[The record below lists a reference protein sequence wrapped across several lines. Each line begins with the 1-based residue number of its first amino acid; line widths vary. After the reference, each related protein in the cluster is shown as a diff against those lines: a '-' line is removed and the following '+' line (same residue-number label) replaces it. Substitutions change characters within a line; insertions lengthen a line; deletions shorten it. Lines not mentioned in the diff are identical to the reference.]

1 MAKFLTN
8 HNIPY
13 AREFG
18 VDFTCTEIQKDKR
31 ARIDFMI
38 VMQGVVVLLEN
49 DENQHDWVPTLCDVK
64 RMGECYE
71 TMAVGG
77 NTLPLVFMRFNP
89 HKYRIDGQVQ
99 RDSTQI
105 SRRLRM
111 LNEVLLNPDH
121 QIFDKTVPLKIMH
134 MFYDTND
141 GVPVVLED
149 YGHLRDCVIPCMF

>member
-18 VDFTCTEIQKDKR
+18 VDFTRTEIQRQKSSHRLYDR
-31 ARIDFMI
+31 NA
-38 VMQGVVVLLEN
+38 GVVVLLEN

-77 NTLPLVFMRFNP
+77 NTLPRIHEIQP

-99 RDSTQI
+99 RDST
-105 SRRLRM
+105 
-111 LNEVLLNPDH
+111 
-121 QIFDKTVPLKIMH
+121 
-134 MFYDTND
+134 
-141 GVPVVLED
+141 
-149 YGHLRDCVIPCMF
+149 